1 MLMFQEKNSTV
12 HELIRQATRSVYNTL
27 RRDAK
32 KIEIQ
37 KKILTQNVDNSPKI
51 DYELVW
57 LLYIQVYYQHFWS

>member
-51 DYELVW
+51 DYELV
-57 LLYIQVYYQHFWS
+57 